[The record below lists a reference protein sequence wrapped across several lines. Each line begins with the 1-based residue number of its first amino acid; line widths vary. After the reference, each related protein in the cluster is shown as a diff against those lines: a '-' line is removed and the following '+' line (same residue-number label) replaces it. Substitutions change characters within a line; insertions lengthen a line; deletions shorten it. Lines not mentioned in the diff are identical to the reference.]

1 MNHDIDDIDSMAI
14 EDKYIN
20 NDIAEDCNRFFQDH
34 LWLENNSEIFS
45 SGNENSNDVYS
56 DIDDSNDNVE
66 LESEIGQW
74 ILRNKLNWAGANA
87 ILKKHGHEELP
98 NCCRTILRTPR
109 QVVTM
114 TSCYLG
120 LVNGIKQ
127 IHIKAAI
134 PEE

>member
-20 NDIAEDCNRFFQDH
+20 NDIAEDCKRFFQDH

-56 DIDDSNDNVE
+56 DIDGSNDNVE

-74 ILRNKLNWAGANA
+74 ILRNKLNWAGANDFLA

-98 NCCRTILRTPR
+98 NCCRTI
-109 QVVTM
+109 
-114 TSCYLG
+114 
-120 LVNGIKQ
+120 
-127 IHIKAAI
+127 
-134 PEE
+134 